1 MNSAVPLRIGN
12 MIILWIT
19 EIGMSIQIHLEGAS
33 EAEGLTVGE
42 ASGNPL
48 SSDVNLLNPLSSVMN
63 FSNHRFSNF
72 KTAGAKYIESM
83 LFPKRRTLY
92 IHLY

>member
-1 MNSAVPLRIGN
+1 MNAAVPLRIGN

-19 EIGMSIQIHLEGAS
+19 EIGISIQIHQEGAS

-42 ASGNPL
+42 APANLL
-48 SSDVNLLNPLSSVMN
+48 SSDVNLLNPLSSVVN
-63 FSNHRFSNF
+63 FSNHRFSSF
-72 KTAGAKYIESM
+72 KTCRSQIYRVHVHPE
-83 LFPKRRTLY
+83 RRTLY